1 MILLIIL
8 LVIALFVIIR
18 LYLDNK
24 KLENSNNNARKLIQF
39 LEGVNILILTT
50 VSMTKEEA
58 DLISNELNKLSEK
71 MEVENPFVV
80 IKKDNSEE
88 DS

>member
-8 LVIALFVIIR
+8 LVIALVVIIQ

-24 KLENSNNNARKLIQF
+24 KLSKSNKNASKVIQF
-39 LEGVNILILTT
+39 LESVNILILTT
-50 VSMTKEEA
+50 VRMTKEEA
-58 DLISNELNKLSEK
+58 DLISEELNKLAEK
-71 MEVENPFVV
+71 TNVENPFKI
-80 IKKDNSEE
+80 IKKESSEE

>member
-8 LVIALFVIIR
+8 LVIALFVIIQ
-18 LYLDNK
+18 LYLDNR
-24 KLENSNNNARKLIQF
+24 KLAKSNSNARKVIQF

-50 VSMTKEEA
+50 VRMTKEEA
-58 DLISNELNKLSEK
+58 DLITEELSKLSEK
-71 MEVENPFVV
+71 MNVENPFVV
-80 IKKDNSEE
+80 IKKESSEE

>member
-8 LVIALFVIIR
+8 LVIALVVIIQ
-18 LYLDNK
+18 LYLDNR
-24 KLENSNNNARKLIQF
+24 KLSKSNSNARKLIQF

-50 VSMTKEEA
+50 VRMTKEEA
-58 DLISNELNKLSEK
+58 EIIENELNKLAEK
-71 MEVENPFVV
+71 TNVENPFMV
-80 IKKDNSEE
+80 IKKESSEE

>member
-8 LVIALFVIIR
+8 LVIALLVIIQ
-18 LYLDNK
+18 LYLDNR
-24 KLENSNNNARKLIQF
+24 KLSKSNNNARKVIQF

-50 VSMTKEEA
+50 VRMTKEEA
-58 DLISNELNKLSEK
+58 DMITEELSKLSEK
-71 MEVENPFVV
+71 MNVENPFMV
-80 IKKDNSEE
+80 IKKESSEE

>member
-8 LVIALFVIIR
+8 LVIALVVIIQ
-18 LYLDNK
+18 LYLDNR
-24 KLENSNNNARKLIQF
+24 KLAKSNGNARKVIQF

-50 VSMTKEEA
+50 VRMTKEEA
-58 DLISNELNKLSEK
+58 EIIENELNKLAEK
-71 MEVENPFVV
+71 TNVENPFMV
-80 IKKDNSEE
+80 IKKESSEE